1 MTEPQKHE
9 LELLKGAANEPYEKG
24 KGKWSR
30 LLKVLQLSTIYVP
43 AIQEIL
49 KQGKWQNQPNP
60 IGYVRKAAV
69 RRAVRHGL
77 VEIRR
82 KRGQEAL
89 PPEISSEHERLGE
102 EYKLITE
109 LCDLDNQQKRQP
121 LVRILSQEVLNR
133 EVVREA
139 EEVDWEKVAR
149 LANLDPGERIVL
161 DLKLMGLRWREAIAA
176 CLTAADR
183 SILNTAWRRFD
194 RHKNVVKEALLTG
207 KAQHVVRKISL
218 PELDLMFT
226 EGEDGRVK
234 IFFRKAGSR

>member
-9 LELLKGAANEPYEKG
+9 LELLKGAADEPYEKG

-161 DLKLMGLRWREAIAA
+161 DLKLMGVEMA
-176 CLTAADR
+176 R
-183 SILNTAWRRFD
+183 SHCRLPHSRGPFD
-194 RHKNVVKEALLTG
+194 FEYCMETL
-207 KAQHVVRKISL
+207 
-218 PELDLMFT
+218 
-226 EGEDGRVK
+226 
-234 IFFRKAGSR
+234 

>member
-30 LLKVLQLSTIYVP
+30 LLKVLQLSTAYVP

-49 KQGKWQNQPNP
+49 KQGKWQNQPNS

-69 RRAVRHGL
+69 RRTVRHGL

-82 KRGQEAL
+82 KRGHEAL

-109 LCDLDNQQKRQP
+109 LCDLDQQKRQP
-121 LVRILSQEVLNR
+121 LVRLLSQEVLNR
-133 EVVREA
+133 EVVKEA
-139 EEVDWEKVAR
+139 EEVDWERVAR

-161 DLKLMGLRWREAIAA
+161 DLKLMGLKWREAIAA

-194 RHKNVVKEALLTG
+194 RHKNVVKQAPPHGQSSTRRA
-207 KAQHVVRKISL
+207 KNITA
-218 PELDLMFT
+218 
-226 EGEDGRVK
+226 
-234 IFFRKAGSR
+234 

>member
-89 PPEISSEHERLGE
+89 PPEISSEHELLAE
-102 EYKLITE
+102 EYRLITE

-207 KAQHVVRKISL
+207 KVQHIVRKTSL
-218 PELDLMFT
+218 PELELMFT

-234 IFFRKAGSR
+234 IFFRKIGSR